1 MNKFAIIGARKA
13 PRTGCV
19 AIISGALLG
28 AVAAAGPAQS
38 GDLGIPYQYTGY
50 RYWPGYVGYNRNCYS
65 CGCYRC
71 GCYRCGVARNYG
83 LVAERHW
90 VERDYWE
97 RRYPVAPHYPLYG
110 YRYPYPGPY
119 YSWEAPR
126 PHLGYGGIAYP
137 PAPISYEYDPPSR
150 PLYDEAAVRPPAG
163 IPGAYS
169 NAGYVE
175 PGSLRPGIPG
185 GYYNA
190 GYLDEGAPRP
200 PAGVPYSN
208 AGYIE

>member
-1 MNKFAIIGARKA
+1 MNKFAIIGARK
-13 PRTGCV
+13 PLWTGYI

-50 RYWPGYVGYNRNCYS
+50 RYGPGYNGYNGYYGYNGYNRNCYS

-71 GCYRCGVARNYG
+71 GCYQCGCNQCGVARNYG
-83 LVAERHW
+83 LVSERHW

-97 RRYPVAPHYPLYG
+97 RRYPIGPRYPVYG
-110 YRYPYPGPY
+110 YPRYPYPGPY
-119 YSWEAPR
+119 YSGWEAPQ
-126 PHLGYGGIAYP
+126 PHLGYGGIR
-137 PAPISYEYDPPSR
+137 APISYEYEAPSR
-150 PLYDEAAVRPPAG
+150 PFYDEATLRPPAG
-163 IPGAYS
+163 IPGAYH

-175 PGSLRPGIPG
+175 PGWRPPAGIPG

-190 GYLDEGAPRP
+190 GYGE
-200 PAGVPYSN
+200 
-208 AGYIE
+208 E